1 MAGFNLQEALLK
13 AFQETALMSGVSLL
27 AAVIIGG
34 AIGLLLYATNSRL
47 FVKNRIINQTAGV
60 VINIVRSIPFLILLV
75 LLIPLSKAVVHT
87 TIGPTAVVIPLSIA
101 AIAFFARLADASF
114 SDVNQGVIEAAVST
128 GASKWSVIFRILF
141 PEALPSLVKNVTVT
155 AVSIIG
161 FSAMAGTVGGGGIGD
176 LAIRYGYQRYQT
188 DVMFICVVLLIILVQ
203 GVQLLGDIIAKH
215 LDKKRIGE

>member
-1 MAGFNLQEALLK
+1 MLELDLGAALSK
-13 AFQETALMSGVSLL
+13 AFQETALMSGISLL
-27 AAVIIGG
+27 VAVVVGG
-34 AIGLLLYATNSRL
+34 ALGLLLYATSNPL
-47 FVKNRIINQTAGV
+47 FFPNRIVNQTAGV
-60 VINIVRSIPFLILLV
+60 IINIVRSVPFLILLV

-114 SDVNQGVIEAAVST
+114 ADVGQGVVEAAIST
-128 GASKWSVIFRILF
+128 GAGKPSVIFRILL

-155 AVSIIG
+155 AVSLIG

-188 DVMFICVVLLIILVQ
+188 DVMFICVALLVLLVQ
-203 GVQLLGDIIAKH
+203 GVQLVGDVAARL
-215 LDKKRIGE
+215 LDKKR